1 MRKLSVFNSVSLD
14 GYFTDPN
21 NDYSFAHTDADDPEL
36 ADFVKGNAQGKSAL
50 VFGRITY
57 DEMVKWW
64 PTPAAKQAMPEI
76 AKGMN
81 DAPKIVFSRTLHKSD
96 WQHTTVLSGDP
107 AQEIAKL
114 KRTEG
119 PDLTVLGS
127 GQIVAQL
134 EAAGL
139 FDSIQLLI
147 VPVILGAGK
156 SQFSG
161 VKQKPWWKV
170 ARCRTFKNGRV
181 FVAYERKT

>member
-14 GYFTDPN
+14 GYFTDSN
-21 NDYSFAHTDADDPEL
+21 SDNSFAHTDAGDPEL
-36 ADFVKGNAQGKSAL
+36 VDFIKGNAQGKNVL
-50 VFGRITY
+50 VFGRVTY

-64 PTPAAKQAMPEI
+64 PTPAATQAMPEI

-81 DAPKIVFSRTLHKSD
+81 DAPKIVFSRTLKKSD
-96 WQHTTVLSGDP
+96 WEHTTVLSGDP
-107 AQEIAKL
+107 AQEIAKI
-114 KRTEG
+114 KQTDG

-139 FDSIQLLI
+139 FDSLQLLI

-156 SQFSG
+156 SQFFG

-170 ARCRTFKNGRV
+170 ARSKTFNNGRV
-181 FVAYERKT
+181 FVAYERKP